1 MELEIISKFIFSFAL
16 ILIVARLGGYFAER
30 FLKQPAVLGELV
42 AGIAISPFALGGLI
56 FGNDPIILNF
66 ALVGGEGA
74 AFGIKDAGSFLANI
88 EPLYQIGE
96 HGGFSIMGVIS
107 EIAVIV
113 LLFVAGVETD
123 VRSFLKQAKAGTLV
137 AIGGV
142 ILPFVF
148 GFLVTKAFFGDAPTT
163 AHLFMGAVLVA
174 TSIGIT
180 VRILMDMG
188 KLNTAAG
195 TTILV
200 AAVIDDIIGI
210 VVLSVIAKVAD
221 PDTSVSAWYV
231 ARITLLGFGV
241 WFALLMVEVKCHK
254 HISRIFLNP
263 FKKSGTMPIVAVLI
277 GFIIAYLVTLADLH
291 PIVGAYVAGLMFAA
305 CREKEE
311 IVEQSRPIML
321 FMAPF
326 FFCYLGMQVDVPA
339 MGPAALLAFVLIILA
354 TLGKIIGCYIP
365 ARFVGK
371 LSHNE
376 SMIVGVGMVP
386 RGEVGL
392 IVASVALMIPGA
404 LGTSEQASALF
415 GAAVAVSMFTT
426 LITPTMLKPFF
437 RRAAKLEAKQE
448 AGG

>member
-74 AFGIKDAGSFLANI
+74 AFGVMENDAFQ
-88 EPLYQIGE
+88 PLLHIGE
-96 HGGFSIMGVIS
+96 HGFSVMEVIS
-107 EIAVIV
+107 EIAVVV

-123 VRSFLKQAKAGTLV
+123 VRAFLKQAKAGTLV

-210 VVLSVIAKVAD
+210 VILSVIAKVAD
-221 PDTSVSAWYV
+221 PATSVSAGYV
-231 ARITLLGFGV
+231 ARITLMGFGV
-241 WFALLMVEVKCHK
+241 WFVLLMVGVKFHK
-254 HISRIFLNP
+254 QISRFILNP
-263 FKKSGTMPIVAVLI
+263 FKKSGTMPIVAVLV
-277 GFIIAYLVTLADLH
+277 GFLIAYLVTLADLH

-311 IVEQSRPIML
+311 IIEQSRPIML
-321 FMAPF
+321 FLAPF
-326 FFCYLGMQVDVPA
+326 FFCYLGMQVDVLA

-354 TLGKIIGCYIP
+354 ILGKIIGCYIP
-365 ARFVGK
+365 AKFIGK

-426 LITPTMLKPFF
+426 LLTPTMLKPFF
-437 RRAAKLEAKQE
+437 RKAAKLEAQ
-448 AGG
+448 G